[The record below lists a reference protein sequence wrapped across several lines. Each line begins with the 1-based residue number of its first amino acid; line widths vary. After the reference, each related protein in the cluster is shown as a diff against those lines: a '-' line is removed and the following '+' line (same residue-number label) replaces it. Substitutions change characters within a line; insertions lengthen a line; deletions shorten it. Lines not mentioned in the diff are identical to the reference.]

1 MSNRDGERVRI
12 TPLPSGILVEIRPLV
27 RRRTDRIRL
36 LAVACLLVAAAF
48 FGGARLATAWE
59 SGLRKGDFSSDLP
72 FPILAALSVAIGV
85 STPLALLGLAALAFA
100 EETVEVEKD
109 AVVIRTTAFEKTRVR
124 TIPRAGLECWRETWL
139 PLPPWWTWAVE
150 RLAARSG
157 GRLTPIA
164 GMAGP
169 REKRRIARALS
180 RATGVPLVKD
190 FGRLDAEPAPEFSD
204 TSV

>member
-1 MSNRDGERVRI
+1 MSNRDGDRVRI
-12 TPLPSGILVEIRPLV
+12 TPLPSGLLVEIRPLV
-27 RRRTDRIRL
+27 RRRRDRVRL
-36 LAVACLLVAAAF
+36 LLVACLLVAAAF
-48 FGGARLATAWE
+48 FGGARLASAWE
-59 SGLRKGDFSSDLP
+59 SGLRKGDFSDLP
-72 FPILAALSVAIGV
+72 FPILAGLSLAIGV

-100 EETVEVEKD
+100 EETVEVEKE
-109 AVVIRTTAFEKTRVR
+109 AVVIRTAAFERTRVR
-124 TIPRAGLECWRETWL
+124 RIPRAELECWRETFL

-169 REKRRIARALS
+169 REKRRIGRALA

-190 FGRLDAEPAPEFSD
+190 FGRAADG
-204 TSV
+204 